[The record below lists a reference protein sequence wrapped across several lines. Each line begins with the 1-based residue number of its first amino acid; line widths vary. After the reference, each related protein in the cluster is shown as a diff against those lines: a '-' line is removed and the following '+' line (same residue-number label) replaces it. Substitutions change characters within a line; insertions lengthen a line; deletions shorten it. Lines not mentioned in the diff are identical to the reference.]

1 MRHKV
6 VPFVFVILLA
16 EGILFSLAAQTPAK
30 FKIQKYDFTS
40 GTFIFN
46 STQNFYHSSSLGAGM
61 ATGNVGEISFLSS
74 GFWAS
79 PKFSPEIPIGVLT
92 FLPAHEF
99 EVSLFPNPIEGDARI
114 RFTCSESLELSIHV
128 YLINGAKHNILL
140 EKCFESGEHEVHF
153 TREQLGLAPGVY
165 IMEFIASDPGKSNPK
180 YRSLLKTVVTN

>member
-1 MRHKV
+1 MRPKV

-46 STQNFYHSSSLGAGM
+46 SNQNFYHSSSLGACM

-74 GFWAS
+74 GFWVSA
-79 PKFSPEIPIGVLT
+79 KFSPEVPIGVLT
-92 FLPAHEF
+92 FLPANEF

-114 RFTCSESLELSIHV
+114 RFTCTESLELSVHV
-128 YLINGAKHNILL
+128 YFINGSKHNILL
-140 EKCFESGEHEVHF
+140 DKCFESGEHEVHF
-153 TREQLGLAPGVY
+153 TREQLGLAPGIY
-165 IMEFIASDPGKSNPK
+165 IMEFIARDPGKSNPK
-180 YRSLLKTVVTN
+180 YRSLLKTIVTN